1 MSATAADSS
10 PDQPA
15 PDQAVAPAA
24 EQAPQRTPLWMLVVG
39 VCAVIAAVLAG
50 LAVLGGG
57 ALPERTGPPI
67 EELTVERTVLE
78 AGTIALTMRNVGP
91 DPVQLAQVFVND
103 TFVDFTGGTEPI
115 DRLASETVTLHHP
128 WQDGQPYTVSL
139 LTSTGLVIEHPI
151 PAAVATPAP
160 GAGLLGVMILL
171 GTYVGVVPV
180 ALGMLVLPVL
190 RRVGSHVVR
199 ILLAV
204 TVGLL
209 AFLAVDATFEGLAL
223 ADASGGAFG
232 GPVLV
237 LLGAGL
243 AFLAL
248 TVVDRVLDRR
258 RARAGSASGLH
269 LAVMIAIGIGLH
281 NLGEGLAIGSAY
293 AIGEL
298 ALGAALVVGFALHNT
313 TEGLAVVT
321 PLTTTRPSLIT
332 LAGLG
337 ILAGA
342 PAILGAV
349 LGATVSNTELSAV
362 LLGVGVGA
370 ILQVIVQIA
379 PGLRGSGTSRLEPG
393 VIGGIAAGAAVMYLT
408 GLLVTA

>member
-232 GPVLV
+232 GSVLV

-321 PLTTTRPSLIT
+321 PLTTTRPSLVT

-379 PGLRGSGTSRLEPG
+379 PGLRGSGTARLEPG